1 MEPHVISQARL
12 PLVGKPDIRGKKIGG
27 GGRAEV
33 DIKAEPHTGDI
44 KMAKS
49 RLLVCLCWVGSP
61 ASATHRRRPAT
72 APRVRFELLGR
83 PPGPVRAS
91 LGHLDTPDSSDVPIW
106 TQGLARTP
114 VQHEP
119 PRGSDPILKPSTE
132 ASLPEAGLQG
142 APPTPADGMPRFYV
156 I

>member
-1 MEPHVISQARL
+1 MRSSLLSSWQNVIFCRGREPRSRL
-12 PLVGKPDIRGKKIGG
+12 KEGKDCRLKCG
-27 GGRAEV
+27 
-33 DIKAEPHTGDI
+33 
-44 KMAKS
+44 
-49 RLLVCLCWVGSP
+49 LLVCLCWMGYP
-61 ASATHRRRPAT
+61 AAATHRRRPAT

-91 LGHLDTPDSSDVPIW
+91 LDHLDTPDSSDVPIW

-119 PRGSDPILKPSTE
+119 PRGSDPALKPSTE

-142 APPTPADGMPRFYV
+142 APPTPAERKRRFSGL
-156 I
+156 